1 MSARGPKRVVL
12 NSHRLFR
19 DISPQIIRELEPE
32 ALEMTPSDP
41 ELYATIQR
49 GNHRIILTDR
59 LTDEYAR
66 EARRQ
71 GFPALVLGTV
81 IQHLLQEGLIVRP
94 RLPGGTSSIPGIPQR
109 HDVFPLTAIA
119 ANADYLITENP
130 AWHSRADT
138 IGQHGPIGVTP
149 RAFIEREATRGNR

>member
-19 DISPQIIRELEPE
+19 DISPQIVREMELEAPL
-32 ALEMTPSDP
+32 AMAPSDP
-41 ELYATIQR
+41 ELYATIQK
-49 GNHRIILTDR
+49 GKHRIILTDR

-94 RLPGGTSSIPGIPQR
+94 RLPGGRPSIPGIPQR
-109 HDVFPLTAIA
+109 HNVFPLTAIA
-119 ANADYLITENP
+119 ANADYLITDNP
-130 AWHSRADT
+130 AWHARSET
-138 IGQHGPIGVTP
+138 IAERGPIVVSAG
-149 RAFIEREATRGNR
+149 AFVQREGS

>member
-19 DISPQIIRELEPE
+19 DLSPQIMRELELE
-32 ALEMTPSDP
+32 ASGMTPSDP
-41 ELYATIQR
+41 ELYGTIQR
-49 GNHRIILTDR
+49 GKHRIILTDR
-59 LTDEYAR
+59 LRDEYAR

-81 IQHLLQEGLIVRP
+81 IQHLSQEGLIVRP
-94 RLPGGTSSIPGIPQR
+94 RLPGGRPSIPGIPQR
-109 HDVFPLTAIA
+109 HNVFPLTAIA

-130 AWHSRADT
+130 AWHSRSDT
-138 IGQHGPIGVTP
+138 IGQHGPIVVTP
-149 RAFIEREATRGNR
+149 RAFIEREATRGDR

>member
-19 DISPQIIRELEPE
+19 DISPQIVRELELE
-32 ALEMTPSDP
+32 ALEMNPSDP
-41 ELYATIQR
+41 ELYTTIQR
-49 GNHRIILTDR
+49 GKHRIILTDR

-81 IQHLLQEGLIVRP
+81 IQHLSQEGLIVRP
-94 RLPGGTSSIPGIPQR
+94 RLPGGRSSIPGIPQR
-109 HDVFPLTAIA
+109 HNVFPLTAIA
-119 ANADYLITENP
+119 ANADYLITDNP
-130 AWHSRADT
+130 AWHARSET
-138 IGQHGPIGVTP
+138 IAERGPIVVSSG
-149 RAFIEREATRGNR
+149 AFVQREATRGDR

>member
-41 ELYATIQR
+41 ELYATIQG

-59 LTDEYAR
+59 LRDEYPER
-66 EARRQ
+66 HEGK
-71 GFPALVLGTV
+71 GFPPWCS
-81 IQHLLQEGLIVRP
+81 VR
-94 RLPGGTSSIPGIPQR
+94 
-109 HDVFPLTAIA
+109 
-119 ANADYLITENP
+119 
-130 AWHSRADT
+130 
-138 IGQHGPIGVTP
+138 
-149 RAFIEREATRGNR
+149 